1 MAEQVPADPG
11 RNAVDELLPLTLSR
25 PREALARAR
34 AVLAARPGPREA
46 SVAHQAAGIVLRE
59 FGDVD
64 AGVRELR
71 LAVRLARRSGL
82 AEREADV
89 LATLGIGLFYAGR
102 TAAGLAAFDRA
113 VSLCDGVLRARV
125 RYRRSIVLWTLG
137 RHPAA
142 LEDTRHAV
150 AVLSRAGDKLW
161 TARALN
167 VRGLV
172 HAALGSP
179 ARADA
184 DYAAALA
191 LFAETDQVLEAIYPV
206 ENRARPALAA
216 GDLPAALSYLD
227 EAAALY
233 RPLNVVTPGLSI
245 DRCTVLLAAGLA
257 ADALAEADAAIKA
270 IESPHGWPT
279 IAMPSHQAQLL
290 LTAANC
296 ALAAGRPD
304 AALNWAQAAYRLSQS
319 QRSALWAARAA
330 LVLVRARY
338 AAGGSSAALLRRAD
352 QVCVRLAD
360 AGSDDAAQA
369 HLLAGR
375 VALDLGRRAAADR
388 HLSAA
393 AGSLRRGPPLS
404 RVSGWISRALQA
416 QGADDSRRLLAACR
430 RGLAVLDEHRFTLG
444 ASELRA
450 QATAHGAELAL
461 LAQRHAARAGSPR
474 LLLAW
479 SERWRATALAVPPV
493 RPAADPELTDGLVA
507 LRAVAGLL
515 ETARQK
521 ETPTAE
527 LRREQ
532 QRLESIVRAC
542 ALRTRGGGG
551 GWPGAID
558 ITELLDELGAAE
570 LIEIVD
576 IDGLLHVLVCAAGTV
591 RQFTAGR
598 TADAARAAD
607 FARFALRRLARARP
621 GDDPASALAI
631 LAESGARLEQTLL
644 GPAARC
650 LSGGPVIIVPP
661 GRLQAIPWTLIP
673 ALGDRAV
680 SVAPSARAWLQA
692 RRTPPPAD
700 GRIVLAR
707 GPGLASRGAE
717 VPALAALY
725 DDAIVLTDGEAT
737 TERVLRAM
745 EGASLAHIAA
755 HGTFRADSPLFS
767 SLRLH
772 DGALTVYDFERLAQ
786 APYRMLL
793 PSCDSGLQAPA
804 GADELLGLVAA
815 LLPLG
820 TAGIVAAIVA
830 INDEAA
836 VPAMLELHRHLRAG
850 HTLAES
856 LHRVRQERADDP
868 VLHATVASLMAL
880 GAA

>member
-1 MAEQVPADPG
+1 MAEQAPAESG
-11 RNAVDELLPLTLSR
+11 RSAVDDLLPLTLSR
-25 PREALARAR
+25 PGEALTRAR
-34 AVLAARPGPREA
+34 AVLAARPGPRAA

-59 FGDVD
+59 FGDVE

-71 LAVRLARRSGL
+71 VAVRLARRSGL

-89 LATLGIGLFYAGR
+89 LAALGVGLVYSGR

-113 VSLCDGVLRARV
+113 VSLSDGVLKAQV
-125 RYRRSIVLWTLG
+125 LYRRSTVLWTLG

-142 LEDTRHAV
+142 LEDARHAV
-150 AVLSRAGDKLW
+150 TVLSRAGDKLW
-161 TARALN
+161 TARTLN
-167 VRGLV
+167 VRGLIYT
-172 HAALGSP
+172 ALGAP
-179 ARADA
+179 GRADA
-184 DYAAALA
+184 DFDAAVR
-191 LFAETDQVLEAIYPV
+191 LFAETGQVLEAIYPV

-216 GDLPAALSYLD
+216 GDLPAALAYLD
-227 EAAALY
+227 EAAARY
-233 RPLNVVTPGLSI
+233 RPLDVVTTGLSI
-245 DRCTVLLAAGLA
+245 ERCTVLLAAGLA
-257 ADALAEADAAIKA
+257 ADALAEADAAVQA
-270 IESPHGWPT
+270 IESSHGRHT
-279 IAMPSHQAQLL
+279 KKAQLL
-290 LTAANC
+290 VTAANC
-296 ALAAGRPD
+296 ALAATQPQ
-304 AALNWAQAAYRLSQS
+304 AALDWAQSAQRLYRS

-330 LVLVRARY
+330 LVVVRARY
-338 AAGGSSAALLRRAD
+338 AAGQSSVALLRRAD
-352 QVCVRLAD
+352 QVCVALAD
-360 AGSDDAAQA
+360 AGADDEAQA

-375 VALDLGRRAAADR
+375 VALDLGRRAAAAR
-388 HLSAA
+388 HFSAA

-404 RVSGWISRALQA
+404 RVSGWVSRALQA
-416 QGADDSRRLLAACR
+416 QAADDPRRLLAACR

-461 LAQRHAARAGSPR
+461 LAQRHAARSGPPR

-493 RPAADPELTDGLVA
+493 RPAADSELTDGLVA
-507 LRAVAGLL
+507 LRAATRLL
-515 ETARQK
+515 ETARQRG
-521 ETPTAE
+521 TATAT

-532 QRLESIVRAC
+532 QRLESLVRAC

-551 GWPGAID
+551 AAPGGID
-558 ITELLDELGAAE
+558 VAELLDELGAAE

-576 IDGLLHVLVCAAGTV
+576 IDGLLHVLICAAGMV
-591 RQFTAGR
+591 RRFTAGR

-621 GDDPASALAI
+621 GDDPGSVLAV

-644 GPAARC
+644 GPAAGC
-650 LSGGPVIIVPP
+650 LRGGPVIIVPP
-661 GRLQAIPWTLIP
+661 GRLHAIPWTLIP
-673 ALGDRAV
+673 ALRDRPV

-692 RRTPPPAD
+692 RRTRPPVD
-700 GRIVLAR
+700 RRVVLAR
-707 GPGLASRGAE
+707 GPGLASDGAE
-717 VPALAALY
+717 VTALAGLY
-725 DDAIVLTDGEAT
+725 DDATVLAGGEAT
-737 TERVLRAM
+737 TQRVLHAID
-745 EGASLAHIAA
+745 GAWLAHIAA

-772 DGALTVYDFERLAQ
+772 DGALTVYDFERLEQ

-793 PSCDSGLQAPA
+793 PSCDSGVQAPA
-804 GADELLGLVAA
+804 GADELLGLVAG

-820 TAGIVAAIVA
+820 TAGIVAAIVP

-850 HTLAES
+850 QTIAES
-856 LHRVRQERADDP
+856 LRRVRQERADDP
-868 VLHATVASLMAL
+868 VMHATAASLVAL

>member
-1 MAEQVPADPG
+1 MAEQAPAGSG
-11 RNAVDELLPLTLSR
+11 RRAVDELLPLTLSH
-25 PREALARAR
+25 PGEALARAR

-59 FGDVD
+59 FGDVE

-89 LATLGIGLFYAGR
+89 LATLGVGLVYAGR

-113 VSLCDGVLRARV
+113 VALSDGVLKARV
-125 RYRRSIVLWTLG
+125 LHRRGIALWTLG

-142 LEDTRHAV
+142 LQDAQHAV

-167 VRGLV
+167 QRGLV
-172 HAALGSP
+172 YTALGVP

-184 DYAAALA
+184 DFAASVRLY
-191 LFAETDQVLEAIYPV
+191 AETNQLLESIYPI

-227 EAAALY
+227 EAAARY
-233 RPLNVVTPGLSI
+233 RELNMVTMGLRI

-257 ADALAEADAAIKA
+257 ADALAEADAAIQA
-270 IESPHGWPT
+270 IESSRGRPT
-279 IAMPSHQAQLL
+279 IRAQLL

-296 ALAAGRPD
+296 ALAAARPQ
-304 AALNWAQAAYRLSQS
+304 AALDWAQAAYRLSRS
-319 QRSALWAARAA
+319 QRSELWAARAA

-338 AAGGSSAALLRRAD
+338 AAGQSSPVLLRRAD

-375 VALDLGRRAAADR
+375 VALDLGRRADADR

-404 RVSGWISRALQA
+404 RVSGWTSRALQA
-416 QGADDSRRLLAACR
+416 QAADDPRRLLAACR
-430 RGLAVLDEHRFTLG
+430 QGLAVLDEHRFTLG

-461 LAQRHAARAGSPR
+461 LAQRHAARAGPPR

-493 RPAADPELTDGLVA
+493 RPAADAELTDGLVA
-507 LRAVAGLL
+507 LRAVTKLL

-521 ETPTAE
+521 GTATAA

-532 QRLESIVRAC
+532 QRLESLVRAC
-542 ALRTRGGGG
+542 SLRTRGNGGTGPG
-551 GWPGAID
+551 GID
-558 ITELLDELGAAE
+558 IAELLDELGPAD
-570 LIEIVD
+570 LVEIVAV
-576 IDGLLHVLVCAAGTV
+576 DGLLYVLVCAAGKV

-621 GDDPASALAI
+621 GDDPGSALAI
-631 LAESGARLEQTLL
+631 LADSGSRLEQTLL

-661 GRLQAIPWTLIP
+661 GRLHAIPWTLIP
-673 ALGDRAV
+673 ALRDRAV

-692 RRTPPPAD
+692 RRTRPPGD
-700 GRIVLAR
+700 RHVVLAR
-707 GPGLASRGAE
+707 GPGLVSDGAE
-717 VPALAALY
+717 VTALARLY
-725 DDAIVLTDGEAT
+725 GDATVLADGEAT
-737 TERVLRAM
+737 TGRVLHAM
-745 EGASLAHIAA
+745 EGAWLAHIAA

-772 DGALTVYDFERLAQ
+772 DGALTVYDFERLDR

-793 PSCDSGLQAPA
+793 PSCDSGVQAPA
-804 GADELLGLVAA
+804 GADELLGLVSS

-820 TAGIVAAIVA
+820 TAGIVAAIVPL
-830 INDEAA
+830 NDEAA

-850 HTLAES
+850 QTIAES

-868 VLHATVASLMAL
+868 VMHATAASLVAL

>member
-1 MAEQVPADPG
+1 MAEQAPAGSG
-11 RNAVDELLPLTLSR
+11 RRAVDDLLPLAFSH
-25 PREALARAR
+25 PGEALARAR
-34 AVLAARPGPREA
+34 AMLAARPGPREA

-59 FGDVD
+59 FGDVE

-71 LAVRLARRSGL
+71 LSLRQARHSGL
-82 AEREADV
+82 VEREADV
-89 LATLGIGLFYAGR
+89 LATLGVGLVYAGR

-113 VSLCDGVLRARV
+113 VSLSDGVLKARV
-125 RYRRSIVLWTLG
+125 LYRRSTVRWTLG

-142 LEDTRHAV
+142 LEDAQQAV
-150 AVLSRAGDKLW
+150 AVLSRAGDQLW
-161 TARALN
+161 TARALST
-167 VRGLV
+167 RGLIYI
-172 HAALGSP
+172 ALGAP
-179 ARADA
+179 ARAAADFDA
-184 DYAAALA
+184 SVRLY
-191 LFAETDQVLEAIYPV
+191 AETGQVLESIYPI

-216 GDLPAALSYLD
+216 GDLPTALSYLD
-227 EAAALY
+227 EAAARY
-233 RPLNVVTPGLSI
+233 RPLNVVTTGLSI

-257 ADALAEADAAIKA
+257 ADALAEADAAIQA
-270 IESPHGWPT
+270 IERFRGRHT
-279 IAMPSHQAQLL
+279 KRAELL
-290 LTAANC
+290 LAAANC
-296 ALAAGRPD
+296 ALAAARPQ
-304 AALNWAQAAYRLSQS
+304 AALDWAQAAYRLSRS
-319 QRSALWAARAA
+319 QRSELWAARAA

-352 QVCVRLAD
+352 QVCVGLAD

-375 VALDLGRRAAADR
+375 VALDLGRRAAAAR

-416 QGADDSRRLLAACR
+416 QAADDSRRLLAACR

-461 LAQRHAARAGSPR
+461 LAQRHAARAGPPR
-474 LLLAW
+474 LLLTW

-493 RPAADPELTDGLVA
+493 RPAADSELTDGLVA
-507 LRAVAGLL
+507 LRAVTGLL
-515 ETARQK
+515 EKARQQG
-521 ETPTAE
+521 TATAA

-532 QRLESIVRAC
+532 LRLESLVRAC
-542 ALRTRGGGG
+542 ALRTRGNASTL
-551 GWPGAID
+551 PGALD
-558 ITELLDELGAAE
+558 VADLLDELGPAE

-576 IDGLLHVLVCAAGTV
+576 IDGLLHVLVCAAGKV

-621 GDDPASALAI
+621 GDDPGSALAV

-644 GPAARC
+644 GPAAGC
-650 LSGGPVIIVPP
+650 LRGGPVIIVPP
-661 GRLQAIPWTLIP
+661 GRLHAIPWTLIP
-673 ALGDRAV
+673 VLRDRAV

-692 RRTPPPAD
+692 WRTRPPVDRRV
-700 GRIVLAR
+700 VLAR
-707 GPGLASRGAE
+707 GPGLASGGAE
-717 VPALAALY
+717 VTALSGLY
-725 DDAIVLTDGEAT
+725 DDATVLVDGEAT
-737 TERVLRAM
+737 TERVLHAI
-745 EGASLAHIAA
+745 EGAWLAHIAA

-772 DGALTVYDFERLAQ
+772 DGALTVYDFERLEQ

-793 PSCDSGLQAPA
+793 PSCDSGVQALA
-804 GADELLGLVAA
+804 GADELLGLVAG

-820 TAGIVAAIVA
+820 TAGIVAAIVP

-850 HTLAES
+850 QTIAES
-856 LHRVRQERADDP
+856 LRRVRQERADDP
-868 VLHATVASLMAL
+868 VAHATVASLVAL

>member
-1 MAEQVPADPG
+1 MAEQAPAESG
-11 RNAVDELLPLTLSR
+11 RTAVDELLPLTLSR
-25 PREALARAR
+25 PGEALARAR

-46 SVAHQAAGIVLRE
+46 SVARQAAGIVLRE
-59 FGDVD
+59 FGDVE

-71 LAVRLARRSGL
+71 LAVRLARRAGL
-82 AEREADV
+82 AEREADA
-89 LATLGIGLFYAGR
+89 LAALGVGLVAAGR

-113 VSLCDGVLRARV
+113 VALSEGVLKARV
-125 RYRRSIVLWTLG
+125 LYRRSTVLWTLG

-142 LEDTRHAV
+142 LEDARHAI
-150 AVLSRAGDKLW
+150 AVLSRADDKLW

-167 VRGLV
+167 VRGV
-172 HAALGSP
+172 IYTALGAP

-184 DYAAALA
+184 DFEAALR

-233 RPLNVVTPGLSI
+233 RPLSAVTAGLRI

-257 ADALAEADAAIKA
+257 VEALAEADAAIQA
-270 IESPHGWPT
+270 IESPQGAHT
-279 IAMPSHQAQLL
+279 TTKAHLL

-296 ALAAGRPD
+296 ALAAERPET
-304 AALNWAQAAYRLSQS
+304 ALDWAQAAYRLSRS
-319 QRSALWAARAA
+319 QRSGLWAGRAA

-338 AAGGSSAALLRRAD
+338 AAEGSSAALLRRAD
-352 QVCVRLAD
+352 QVCVTLAD
-360 AGSDDAAQA
+360 AGSDDAAQS

-375 VALDLGRRAAADR
+375 VALDIGRRGAAARHFRAAAR
-388 HLSAA
+388 
-393 AGSLRRGPPLS
+393 SLRRGPPLS

-416 QGADDSRRLLAACR
+416 QAVDDPRRLLAACR

-461 LAQRHAARAGSPR
+461 LAQRHAARAGPPR

-479 SERWRATALAVPPV
+479 SERWRATALAVPSV

-507 LRAVAGLL
+507 LRAVTGLL

-521 ETPTAE
+521 GTATSE

-532 QRLESIVRAC
+532 QRLENLVRAC
-542 ALRTRGGGG
+542 ALRTRGSGGTGPG
-551 GWPGAID
+551 GID
-558 ITELLDELGAAE
+558 VAELLDELGEAE

-576 IDGLLHVLVCAAGTV
+576 IDGLLYVLVCAAGKV

-621 GDDPASALAI
+621 GDDPGSALAI
-631 LAESGARLEQTLL
+631 LAESGSTLERTLL
-644 GPAARC
+644 GPAVRC
-650 LSGGPVIIVPP
+650 FSGGPVIVVPP
-661 GRLQAIPWTLIP
+661 GRLHAIPWTLIP
-673 ALGDRAV
+673 ALRDRAV
-680 SVAPSARAWLQA
+680 SVAPSARGWLQA
-692 RRTPPPAD
+692 RRTRPPVH
-700 GRIVLAR
+700 RRVVLAR
-707 GPGLASRGAE
+707 GPGLVSDGAE
-717 VPALAALY
+717 VMALAKLY
-725 DDAIVLTDGEAT
+725 DDPTVLGGGEAT
-737 TERVLRAM
+737 TQRVLHAM
-745 EGASLAHIAA
+745 EGAWLAHIAA

-772 DGALTVYDFERLAQ
+772 DGALTVYDFELLDR
-786 APYRMLL
+786 APYRLLL
-793 PSCDSGLQAPA
+793 PSCDSAVQAPA
-804 GADELLGLVAA
+804 GADELLGLVAG

-820 TAGIVAAIVA
+820 TAGIVAAIVPL
-830 INDEAA
+830 NDEAA

-850 HTLAES
+850 QTIAES
-856 LHRVRQERADDP
+856 LHRVRRERAGDP
-868 VLHATVASLMAL
+868 IMHATVASLVAL